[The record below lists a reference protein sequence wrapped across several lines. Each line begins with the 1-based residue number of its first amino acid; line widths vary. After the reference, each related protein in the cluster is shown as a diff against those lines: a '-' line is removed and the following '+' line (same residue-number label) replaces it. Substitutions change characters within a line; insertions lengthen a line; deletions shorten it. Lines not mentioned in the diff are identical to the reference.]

1 MDVLTSKSRGKRKI
15 KSTTLFLT
23 LKKLQFEVTSS
34 GEKNIEYRKAGKW
47 ILSRLINKDYEYV
60 KFTNGYGQDRPYF
73 ICEFKGWS
81 YAKPGVFNFSNG
93 LVVNV
98 DERYVE
104 ISLGNIITVKN
115 I

>member
-1 MDVLTSKSRGKRKI
+1 MKI
-15 KSTTLFLT
+15 KRTTLFLT

-60 KFTNGYGQDRPYF
+60 KFTNGYGKDKPYF

-81 YAKPGVFNFSNG
+81 YAKPGVSKFSNG
-93 LVVNV
+93 LVVNI
-98 DERYVE
+98 DEGYVE